1 MKKLLLPLIVLCFLP
16 KLNAQSWIELDTP
29 SGVYP
34 LALDFINSNEGW
46 VMDNYALI
54 HTTDGGLTW
63 NLQDVPTEYLMN
75 SVCFI
80 SETHGWIATDYGT
93 VYHTTDGGNTWEVQ
107 DTGVLYS
114 LKKILFI
121 DELHGWTIGFGPGV
135 VGTFFYTIDGGQ
147 NWLPTE
153 CPCLFRDIDFYSAT
167 QGWMVCDNG
176 HTYSTYDGGVTIEA
190 LNLSN
195 DVTLTNVDFINDGI
209 GWRVG
214 ENSLLQQSLN
224 GGLNWFDE
232 VSPLDVFLIDGLSFA
247 STSVGAI
254 SGSSSVAVTLDGGD
268 TWSVTQIPNT
278 YIRDVEMINEFSGF
292 ATTVNGVIKYCGLN
306 ILTQPES
313 IVTSQGSPA
322 QLNAQASIFG
332 ASYQWQAF
340 ILGEWVNLQDN
351 GEYTGTT
358 NNVFN
363 IAAAYGTMTFRCVI
377 SFEGCSITTNE
388 VTVQGTVGI
397 EEANSKRIGLYPNPV
412 QDFITLQ
419 NIAGS
424 SVLAVQIFDNSGRLL
439 LDVSNLSGNQILV
452 DTLESGRYILSI
464 TTQDSQLRIP
474 FIKI

>member
-1 MKKLLLPLIVLCFLP
+1 
-16 KLNAQSWIELDTP
+16 
-29 SGVYP
+29 
-34 LALDFINSNEGW
+34 
-46 VMDNYALI
+46 
-54 HTTDGGLTW
+54 
-63 NLQDVPTEYLMN
+63 
-75 SVCFI
+75 
-80 SETHGWIATDYGT
+80 
-93 VYHTTDGGNTWEVQ
+93 
-107 DTGVLYS
+107 
-114 LKKILFI
+114 
-121 DELHGWTIGFGPGV
+121 
-135 VGTFFYTIDGGQ
+135 
-147 NWLPTE
+147 
-153 CPCLFRDIDFYSAT
+153 
-167 QGWMVCDNG
+167 
-176 HTYSTYDGGVTIEA
+176 
-190 LNLSN
+190 
-195 DVTLTNVDFINDGI
+195 
-209 GWRVG
+209 
-214 ENSLLQQSLN
+214 
-224 GGLNWFDE
+224 
-232 VSPLDVFLIDGLSFA
+232 
-247 STSVGAI
+247 
-254 SGSSSVAVTLDGGD
+254 VAVTLDGGD

-278 YIRDVEMINEFSGF
+278 YIRDVEMINENSGF

-313 IVTSQGSPA
+313 IVTAQGSPA

-358 NNVFN
+358 NNALS
-363 IAAAYGTMTFRCVI
+363 IAAAYGTVTFRCVI

-419 NIAGS
+419 NMAGS

>member
-1 MKKLLLPLIVLCFLP
+1 MEKLVLSLIALCCFVEF
-16 KLNAQSWIELDTP
+16 KAQSWVELDTP

-34 LALDFINSNEGW
+34 LALDFINPNEGW
-46 VMDNYALI
+46 VIDNYSLI
-54 HTTDGGLTW
+54 HTVDGGLTW
-63 NLQDVPTEYLMN
+63 DLQEVPTDNMMN
-75 SVCFI
+75 SICFI
-80 SETHGWIATDYGT
+80 SETHGWIAADYGT
-93 VYHTTDGGNTWEVQ
+93 VYHTTDGGVSWVAQE
-107 DTGVLYS
+107 TGELYS
-114 LKKILFI
+114 LRKILFI
-121 DELHGWTIGFGPGV
+121 DELHGWTIGFGSGV
-135 VGTFFYTIDGGQ
+135 VGTFYYTIDGGQ

-153 CPCLFRDIDFYSAT
+153 CPCLFNDIDFYSQT

-190 LNLSN
+190 LNLNN
-195 DVTLTNVDFINDGI
+195 DITLKNVDFINDGI

-214 ENSLLQQSLN
+214 ESSLFQQSLN

-268 TWSVTQIPNT
+268 TWSVTQIPNA

-322 QLNAQASIFG
+322 QLYAQASIFG

-419 NIAGS
+419 NMAGS

>member
-46 VMDNYALI
+46 VIDNYALI

-107 DTGVLYS
+107 DTGVLYP

-153 CPCLFRDIDFYSAT
+153 CPCLFRDIDFNSPT
-167 QGWMVCDNG
+167 LGWMVCDNG

-322 QLNAQASIFG
+322 QLYAQASIFG

-340 ILGEWVNLQDN
+340 ILSEWVNLQDN

-419 NIAGS
+419 NIAGT

>member
-1 MKKLLLPLIVLCFLP
+1 MKKLLLPLIVLCFLSEL
-16 KLNAQSWIELDTP
+16 KAQSWIELDTP
-29 SGVYP
+29 SGVTTI
-34 LALDFINSNEGW
+34 ALDFINPNEGW
-46 VMDNYALI
+46 VISNYELI

-63 NLQDVPTEYLMN
+63 NFQEVPTEYLMN
-75 SVCFI
+75 SVCFV

-114 LKKILFI
+114 LRKILFI
-121 DELHGWTIGFGPGV
+121 DELHGWTIGGGPGV

-153 CPCLFRDIDFYSAT
+153 CPCLFRDIDFNSPT
-167 QGWMVCDNG
+167 LGWMVCDNG
-176 HTYSTYDGGVTIEA
+176 HTYSTYDGGATIEA

-195 DVTLTNVDFINDGI
+195 DVSVINVDFINDGI

-214 ENSLLQQSLN
+214 ENNLFQQSLN
-224 GGLNWFDE
+224 GGLSWYDE
-232 VSPLDVFLIDGLSFA
+232 VTPLGSFFIFGLSFA
-247 STSVGAI
+247 SVSVGAI
-254 SGSSSVAVTLDGGD
+254 SGDSSVALTLDGGD

-278 YIRDVEMINEFSGF
+278 FIRDVEMISETSGY
-292 ATTVNGVIKYCGLN
+292 ATTVSGVIKYCPLN

-313 IVTSQGSPA
+313 TVTAQGSPV

-388 VTVQGTVGI
+388 VTVQATVGI
-397 EEANSKRIGLYPNPV
+397 EEASSNSIVLYPNPA
-412 QDFITLQ
+412 QDFITLR
-419 NIAGS
+419 NVDS
-424 SVLAVQIFDNSGRLL
+424 SDILAVQVFDSSGRLL
-439 LDVSNLSGNQILV
+439 FASTNLFGNRILV
-452 DTLESGRYILSI
+452 DNLECGRYIISI
-464 TTQDSQLRIP
+464 TTRDEQLQIP